1 MRDDREKLQDIL
13 EAIERIERY
22 AVQGRSAFEHNEL
35 IQTWF
40 TQNLQIIGEA
50 SRSLSS
56 TIRNQ
61 YPEIPWTNM
70 IGMRNILTHNYF
82 EIDLDIVWVVVEQ
95 ELPTLKQN
103 VENILRSLT
112 ISSYG
117 SEANVRRGAV
127 FVQLKDT

>member
-1 MRDDREKLQDIL
+1 MRDDREKLRDIL

-22 AVQGRSAFEHNEL
+22 ALQGRQAFEQNEL

-56 TIRNQ
+56 AIRDQ
-61 YPEIPWTNM
+61 HPEVPWTKI
-70 IGMRNILTHNYF
+70 IGMRNVLTHNYF
-82 EIDLDIVWVVVEQ
+82 EIDLDIVWGVIEQ

-103 VENILRSLT
+103 IAAILRS
-112 ISSYG
+112 SSG
-117 SEANVRRGAV
+117 TE
-127 FVQLKDT
+127 T